1 MAVKPPTTLFFAG
14 TDTEVGKTY
23 CASLAAS
30 GLSGDGYR
38 VGVYKPV
45 ASDCRRNGDRWVCD
59 DAVSLWEAAGRPGTL
74 GHVCPQCFE
83 APLAPPEAARA
94 ENRTVDPAL
103 LRRGADRWTS
113 GPFDVVI
120 VEGAG
125 GLMSPLADGVLNVD
139 LLLQLRPASLIIV
152 AANRLG
158 VIHQVLSCCE
168 AARARGVVAAGIV
181 LSSPRAEADPSVAAN
196 ADQIA
201 RYTDVPILGELA
213 HGATEAPWLAES
225 ILRGST
231 GRRGTG

>member
-1 MAVKPPTTLFFAG
+1 
-14 TDTEVGKTY
+14 
-23 CASLAAS
+23 
-30 GLSGDGYR
+30 
-38 VGVYKPV
+38 
-45 ASDCRRNGDRWVCD
+45 
-59 DAVSLWEAAGRPGTL
+59 
-74 GHVCPQCFE
+74 
-83 APLAPPEAARA
+83 LAPPEAARA